1 MHNNV
6 KRITEGSM
14 MVALVG
20 VALFFNRQMAGILE
34 YAIYWILTFPIL
46 VYTVRFGIRAAMI
59 PAVCMV
65 LLSFMIS
72 LPTTT
77 FYLMSSII
85 IGLIYGYGVN
95 KNWSNQL
102 LLISTIVFTL
112 LSYVFT
118 TIVFAAFFG
127 YDMAEDA
134 KIVSELVKTLNI
146 YLPGGIDSLITTWL
160 IVSTVAMSVL
170 QGLCIHLLA
179 ILLLKRLHI
188 KNIQMKSM
196 LDIRLPKWVGYI
208 CIIIWLLFL
217 STNVLKLE
225 SNVNSMILS
234 AYFCV
239 VGISL
244 AYGSMCILSYI
255 IISGKRKLVFI
266 LPILILLP
274 GVNVAVMALGIYDMV
289 VDLKGKLKR
298 GIMNGTIRKL

>member
-1 MHNNV
+1 MHNKV

-20 VALFFNRQMAGILE
+20 VALFFNRQMAGLLE
-34 YAIYWILTFPIL
+34 FAIYWILTFPIL
-46 VYTVRFGIRAAMI
+46 VYTVRFGIRAALI

-77 FYLMSSII
+77 FYLASSIM
-85 IGLIYGYGVN
+85 IGLLYGYGVN
-95 KNWSNQL
+95 KNWSNQW
-102 LLISTIVFTL
+102 LLISTIILTL

-118 TIVFAAFFG
+118 TVVFAAFFG
-127 YDMAEDA
+127 YDMGEDA
-134 KIVSELVKTLNI
+134 RIVGELVKTLHI

-188 KNIQMKSM
+188 KTIKMKSL
-196 LDIRLPKWVGYI
+196 LDLRLPKWVGYI

-225 SNVNSMILS
+225 GNLNSIILS

-239 VGISL
+239 IGVSL
-244 AYGSMCILSYI
+244 AYGSMCILSFI

-266 LPILILLP
+266 LPVLIILP
-274 GVNVAVMALGIYDMV
+274 GVNVAVMIVGIYDMI

-298 GIMNGTIRKL
+298 GIINGTIGKL